1 MSTLIRVLCGLG
13 LMALG
18 YYVGREVGR
27 LEPIRDE
34 LFRSRRKRKMGE
46 IYDADDPDLRGKAG
60 AT

>member
-34 LFRSRRKRKMGE
+34 LFRTRRKRE
-46 IYDADDPDLRGKAG
+46 ASETYDADEPDLSGNAG